1 MREYQIHYKN
11 GKTKQIQ
18 FAGRE
23 DLLKKLFDGDEEKLK
38 AEVNL
43 LRWESSAMFFT
54 EDPQTGKVESQIT
67 TADTNPYGWRREGK
81 FEDE

>member
-11 GKTKQIQ
+11 GKTEYVTCE
-18 FAGRE
+18 GRD
-23 DLLKKLFDGDEEKLK
+23 DLLEKIFDGDEEKLK
-38 AEVNL
+38 DEVKM
-43 LRWESSAMFFT
+43 LRWKSSTMFFT

-67 TADTNPYGWRREGK
+67 TADTNPYGWRREGE